1 MTVPRSGHEIGES
14 VSDSG
19 DFLAGPGPG
28 PAGDIQV
35 VARCAAVLRLFSP
48 EHRTVRVADMGAA
61 LGLQRTTVHRYAT
74 SMANAGFLERLP
86 DGSYGL
92 GPLMLQLGAVALR
105 GVRVLDIADP
115 ALKQLANEAGQ
126 TAVVAVWSGHG
137 AVVARVHEPADRAV
151 NVSVRVGSAL
161 PLQAAQTQVFLAF
174 MDDPD
179 VRSRL
184 MSQLPHEV
192 RRETEARL
200 VQIRQSGYAVSSQML
215 QGIRGLAAP
224 VFDGHDEICATVA
237 VIGTVSAIPDDEGS
251 GVVAGLLATAQRLS
265 RELGYSG
272 QRASAETSRMSTT
285 FEEATL

>member
-1 MTVPRSGHEIGES
+1 MDT
-14 VSDSG
+14 D
-19 DFLAGPGPG
+19 DFVAGPGPG
-28 PAGDIQV
+28 PVGDIQV
-35 VARCAAVLRLFSP
+35 VARCASVLRLFSP
-48 EHRTVRVADMGAA
+48 ERRTVRVADMGAA

-74 SMANAGFLERLP
+74 SMANAGFLERLA
-86 DGSYGL
+86 DGSYAL

-137 AVVARVHEPADRAV
+137 AVVARVHEPTDRAV

-174 MDDPD
+174 MGDAD
-179 VRSRL
+179 VRGRL
-184 MSQLPHEV
+184 ISQLPHEA
-192 RRETEARL
+192 RRETETGLAG
-200 VQIRQSGYAVSSQML
+200 IRESGYAVSSQML
-215 QGIRGLAAP
+215 QGIRALAAP

-251 GVVAGLLATAQRLS
+251 GLVAGLLATAQRLS

-272 QRASAETSRMSTT
+272 QRASAQASRIPTT